1 MIRESPCYKC
11 EKRFIEC
18 HASCE
23 DYKAYK
29 QAIDELKVQCRKIY
43 LRNDMLED
51 VTFRRISKY
60 IKKHRRR

>member
-18 HASCE
+18 HTSCE
-23 DYKAYK
+23 DYKTYK
-29 QAIDELKVQCRKIY
+29 DAINELKQRCRKIY
-43 LRNDMLED
+43 LIDDMLED